1 MYSHRFAT
9 SEDFKTIAAF
19 PQDENELFH
28 MFPSATFPLTAEQLE
43 TRAKERLFPTA
54 ILDGEEVA
62 AYANLFNREGD
73 AIWLGNVVVSPRYRG
88 DGAGRHLIET
98 MEKLAREQ
106 AGAARLRL
114 TCHHTN
120 PRAMLFYTKLGYR
133 PYEIGRTTRAN
144 GDIVAL
150 VQMEKSLAQG

>member
-1 MYSHRFAT
+1 MYSYRSAL

-88 DGAGRHLIET
+88 EGAGRHLIAT
-98 MEKLAREQ
+98 MEKLARER

-114 TCHHTN
+114 TCHHSN

-150 VQMEKSLAQG
+150 VQMEKSLTQG